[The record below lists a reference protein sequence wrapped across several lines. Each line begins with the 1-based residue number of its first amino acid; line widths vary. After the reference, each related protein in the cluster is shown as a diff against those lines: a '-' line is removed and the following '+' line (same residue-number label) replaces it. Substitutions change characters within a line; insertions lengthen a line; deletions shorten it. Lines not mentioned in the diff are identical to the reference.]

1 MTDLMDPAKP
11 LQRSNTLPVR
21 LRHSLDSVDGAA
33 SLSNEVLFHHSDAKI
48 VKFELPKSAQ
58 IPPPS
63 DISSDLDYVVDAV
76 ETLPWRL
83 STERTVALG
92 NLKIEHVP
100 GSTIFL
106 KSGNVV
112 QALMKNCQC
121 WCVDGASIFVIRI
134 RRLTYYR
141 IELPNETEQDKEQV
155 EKLKQVLRAIIR
167 YEVTPCPF
175 KRGFSVELPED
186 ANTPRKKKA
195 WRPKL
200 DPSFEPRKLSF
211 GDASS
216 DGVGCWRSDTASTRA
231 DTEDGVTSD
240 GSDNTP
246 RARRAS
252 IFHYQGSPTVSIPTR
267 TRTAR
272 NVTEPTYNFDSIMA
286 RFQALPDSES
296 EADGDNLSSSLDSFH
311 SFQSSHSDLL
321 PSPPYSDPPSP
332 LDPQPFVNA
341 EQPQILL
348 KQTHTREDS
357 EATVVPKPIA
367 PEEHVPA
374 SKENGFV
381 DSDAST
387 NHVTN
392 LARHMNGITTSAL
405 TTDPDSTARQRSVQ
419 TPRKREIS
427 PMLPLSTI
435 YNPEDKSPI
444 NKMTTSI
451 LQKTCSIIVGTP
463 IQVLALLLHIAAR
476 IAHGDGPRAV
486 NSAESTYDC
495 DPSDSDDDI
504 WSEDDFGVPLSAAV
518 SANADDS
525 SPEAGHIDLW
535 EDELD

>member
-1 MTDLMDPAKP
+1 MRDLMDHAKH
-11 LQRSNTLPVR
+11 LQRSITLPVR
-21 LRHSLDSVDGAA
+21 LRHSLDPVDT

-48 VKFELPKSAQ
+48 VKFELPKSTQ

-121 WCVDGASIFVIRI
+121 WGVDGASIFVIRI

-186 ANTPRKKKA
+186 VNTPRKRKA

-200 DPSFEPRKLSF
+200 DPSFEPRILSF

-216 DGVGCWRSDTASTRA
+216 DGVGCWRSDTVSTRA
-231 DTEDGVTSD
+231 YTEDGTTTD
-240 GSDNTP
+240 GSENTP

-252 IFHYQGSPTVSIPTR
+252 TFHYQGAPTFSIPTR
-267 TRTAR
+267 TSR

-296 EADGDNLSSSLDSFH
+296 ETDADNLSSSLDSFH
-311 SFQSSHSDLL
+311 SFQSSRSGLL

-332 LDPQPFVNA
+332 LDPQPSVSA
-341 EQPQILL
+341 EQPQILP
-348 KQTHTREDS
+348 KQTHNREAS
-357 EATVVPKPIA
+357 EVTVVPKPIA
-367 PEEHVPA
+367 PENHVPA
-374 SKENGFV
+374 SKGNGFV
-381 DSDAST
+381 GSDAST

-392 LARHMNGITTSAL
+392 YAHHMNGITTSSL
-405 TTDPDSTARQRSVQ
+405 TTDLDSTVRQRSVQ
-419 TPRKREIS
+419 APRKREIS
-427 PMLPLSTI
+427 HMPPLSAI
-435 YNPEDKSPI
+435 YNPEDRSPV

-463 IQVLALLLHIAAR
+463 IHVLALLLHIAAR

-486 NSAESTYDC
+486 NTAESTYDY
-495 DPSDSDDDI
+495 DPSDSDD
-504 WSEDDFGVPLSAAV
+504 FGIPLSAMT
-518 SANADDS
+518 SAKADDS
-525 SPEAGHIDLW
+525 GPDADHIDIW

>member
-1 MTDLMDPAKP
+1 MTDLMDPVKP

-21 LRHSLDSVDGAA
+21 LRHSLDSVDGVP

-58 IPPPS
+58 IAPPS

-92 NLKIEHVP
+92 QLKIEHVP

-112 QALMKNCQC
+112 QVLMKNCQC
-121 WCVDGASIFVIRI
+121 WCVDGTSTFVIRI

-141 IELPNETEQDKEQV
+141 IELPYKTEEDKEQV
-155 EKLKQVLRAIIR
+155 EKLKQVLSTIIR

-175 KRGFSVELPED
+175 KRGFSIELPED
-186 ANTPRKKKA
+186 AKTPRKKKA

-216 DGVGCWRSDTASTRA
+216 DGVGGGRSDPASTWA
-231 DTEDGVTSD
+231 DTEDGATTD
-240 GSDNTP
+240 GSENTP
-246 RARRAS
+246 KARRAS
-252 IFHYQGSPTVSIPTR
+252 TFHYQGSPPVSIP

-272 NVTEPTYNFDSIMA
+272 NVTEPTYNFDTIMA

-296 EADGDNLSSSLDSFH
+296 ETDGDNLSSSLDSFH
-311 SFQSSHSDLL
+311 SFQSSRPSLL

-341 EQPQILL
+341 EQPQILP
-348 KQTHTREDS
+348 KQMHTRDESQD
-357 EATVVPKPIA
+357 TVIAKSIA

-374 SKENGFV
+374 SKENGSP
-381 DSDAST
+381 DSDTSINYAT
-387 NHVTN
+387 NFAH
-392 LARHMNGITTSAL
+392 HKNGITTSAF
-405 TTDPDSTARQRSVQ
+405 TTDLDSTVRQRSIQ
-419 TPRKREIS
+419 GSRKRAIS
-427 PMLPLSTI
+427 PMPPLSTI
-435 YNPEDKSPI
+435 YHPEDRSPV
-444 NKMTTSI
+444 NWMTTSI
-451 LQKTCSIIVGTP
+451 LQKTCSLLVGTP
-463 IQVLALLLHIAAR
+463 IQVLALLLHIAFR
-476 IAHGDGPRAV
+476 IAHGNSPRATNV
-486 NSAESTYDC
+486 T
-495 DPSDSDDDI
+495 DPADDRDISDSSDDI
-504 WSEDDFGVPLSAAV
+504 WSEDDFGIPLSAPA
-518 SANADDS
+518 SSKADDS
-525 SPEAGHIDLW
+525 SPDADYIDLW